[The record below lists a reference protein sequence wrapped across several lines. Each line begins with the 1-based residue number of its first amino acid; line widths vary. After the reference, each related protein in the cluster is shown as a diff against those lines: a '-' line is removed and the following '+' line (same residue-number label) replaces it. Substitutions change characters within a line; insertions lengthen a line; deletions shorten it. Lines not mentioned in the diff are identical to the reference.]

1 MATGKIMRKTFSFY
15 AWRTAA
21 ALVFCAIL
29 FATFLSLCSNPQ
41 LKWFDWLAAAPVFY
55 ILASLVIFKSD
66 SALVEELDST
76 LVRIKRMFGRHV

>member
-1 MATGKIMRKTFSFY
+1 MEKTFGFY

-21 ALVFCAIL
+21 GLVFFAIL
-29 FATFLSLCSNPQ
+29 FATLLSLSSNPR
-41 LKWFDWLAAAPVFY
+41 LKWFDWVAAAPVFY

-76 LVRIKRMFGRHV
+76 LERIKRIFGKRF